1 MTKQIYVTIAVHMI
15 AFALC
20 VVTFVITSDVFQYLL
35 AVFNLGM
42 LFNTLRIAIELEL

>member
-1 MTKQIYVTIAVHMI
+1 MNKLIYFTIVVHMV

-20 VVTFVITSDVFQYLL
+20 VVAFVATSSVFQYLL

>member
-1 MTKQIYVTIAVHMI
+1 MIKIIYLAIVVHMI

-20 VVTFVITSDVFQYLL
+20 VVAFVTTSDIFQYLL